1 MKQNIDMVKEGNEM
15 TSPEEIRFKKIEGE
29 MTKMKQLVSTLHKQT
44 NLLIAQNTKF
54 KNTIHQQK
62 LDIETLKR
70 K

>member
-1 MKQNIDMVKEGNEM
+1 M
-15 TSPEEIRFKKIEGE
+15 TSPEEVRFKKIEAE
-29 MTKMKQLVSTLHKQT
+29 LTNMKQVVSTLHKHV